1 VATFSVRQEPACPG
15 SEMRIGTIFIIVCM
29 ALIAASIGA
38 ALHFIAGI
46 QPSEAAYIS
55 LAILFALMT
64 CEVVASRN
72 RDRAEIAE
80 RFEEL
85 SRASSD
91 IAREVGV
98 LGRRVATLETAA
110 GADLKSITAP
120 FAREIGELA
129 DLVEDLAESVAVH
142 DAIISTPQPI
152 LEAHSEAEV
161 PQGAV
166 SAKSAAVP
174 AQAPGP
180 FEGKSEQELVAILR
194 AAIAEDRIDLY
205 LQPIVTLPQRKVR
218 YYEALSRLRLA
229 DGKIVDA
236 KDFIGQARKAG
247 LAPQIDQR
255 LVLRCVQIVRRLA
268 AKNRD
273 VSLFL
278 NIAPETLSS
287 GGLFTEILSYLN
299 ANRAL
304 APSLVLE
311 FSQAVFRA
319 LGPAEQINLAQLAE
333 RGFPLSLDRVEDL
346 KLDPRTLSERGVRFI
361 KVPGELMV
369 ARAAET
375 GSQIHPA
382 DLADLLARFG
392 IDLVAERIES
402 ESLVVDLLDY
412 DVRYGQGFL
421 FSTPRPVR
429 TEILAAEY
437 PAERRTPVPANRGE
451 AAPAP
456 AERGIRDIAKVVR
469 KTG

>member
-1 VATFSVRQEPACPG
+1 
-15 SEMRIGTIFIIVCM
+15 MRFGTVFIIVCM
-29 ALIAASIGA
+29 TLIAASIGA
-38 ALHFIAGI
+38 ALHFIAGF
-46 QPSEAAYIS
+46 PPTEAAYIS

-72 RDRAEIAE
+72 RDRAEISQ
-80 RFEEL
+80 RFEEM

-98 LGRRVATLETAA
+98 LGRRVAALETAA

-142 DAIISTPQPI
+142 DAIISTPQPAM
-152 LEAHSEAEV
+152 EARSEAP
-161 PQGAV
+161 PQAAS
-166 SAKSAAVP
+166 SAKPAPVP
-174 AQAPGP
+174 AAAPGL
-180 FEGKSEQELVAILR
+180 FDGKSEQEVAAILR

-287 GGLFTEILSYLN
+287 GGLFTEILGYLD

-311 FSQAVFRA
+311 FSQAVFRS
-319 LGPAEQINLAQLAE
+319 LGPVEQINLAQLAE
-333 RGFPLSLDRVEDL
+333 RGFLLSLDRVEDL
-346 KLDPRTLSERGVRFI
+346 KLDPRSLAERGVRFI

-369 ARAAET
+369 ARGPEA

-421 FSTPRPVR
+421 FSAPRPVR
-429 TEILAAEY
+429 AEILQAEFA
-437 PAERRTPVPANRGE
+437 AERRAPAQGNRGE
-451 AAPAP
+451 TAPAT

>member
-1 VATFSVRQEPACPG
+1 
-15 SEMRIGTIFIIVCM
+15 MRIGTVFIIVCM

-72 RDRAEIAE
+72 RDRAEISE

-91 IAREVGV
+91 IAREVGI
-98 LGRRVATLETAA
+98 LGRRVAALESTA

-142 DAIISTPQPI
+142 DAIISTPPPGLAAQ
-152 LEAHSEAEV
+152 SETPA
-161 PQGAV
+161 AA
-166 SAKSAAVP
+166 SAKSPAAK
-174 AQAPGP
+174 AEAPGS
-180 FEGKSEQELVAILR
+180 FDGMSEQEVVAIIR
-194 AAIAEDRIDLY
+194 EAIAEDRIDLY

-229 DGKIVDA
+229 DGRIVDA
-236 KDFIGQARKAG
+236 NDFIGPARKAG

-278 NIAPETLSS
+278 NIAPETLAS
-287 GGLFTEILSYLN
+287 GGLFPEILGYLD

-311 FSQAVFRA
+311 FSQALFRA
-319 LGPAEQINLAQLAE
+319 LGPAEQINLARLVE

-346 KLDPRTLSERGVRFI
+346 RLDPRTLAERGVRFM
-361 KVPGELMV
+361 KVPGESMV
-369 ARAAET
+369 ARGAET
-375 GSQIHPA
+375 GSHIHPA

-402 ESLVVDLLDY
+402 ESLVVDLLDF

-421 FSTPRPVR
+421 FSAPRPVR
-429 TEILAAEY
+429 TEILQAEY
-437 PAERRTPVPANRGE
+437 AAERRAPAPAANRGE

-456 AERGIRDIAKVVR
+456 AAERGLRDIAKVVR

>member
-1 VATFSVRQEPACPG
+1 
-15 SEMRIGTIFIIVCM
+15 MRIGTIFIIICM

-38 ALHFIAGI
+38 ALHFIGGI

-72 RDRAEIAE
+72 RDRTEISD

-98 LGRRVATLETAA
+98 LGRRVAALECAA
-110 GADLKSITAP
+110 GADLKLITAP

-142 DAIISTPQPI
+142 DAIISTPPPGMQVQ
-152 LEAHSEAEV
+152 SEAA
-161 PQGAV
+161 PLQSAV
-166 SAKSAAVP
+166 SAKAAPV
-174 AQAPGP
+174 AAEAPGP
-180 FEGKSEQELVAILR
+180 FEGKSEQELVGILR
-194 AAIAEDRIDLY
+194 EAIVEDRIDLY

-236 KDFIGQARKAG
+236 KDFIGPARKAG

-278 NIAPETLSS
+278 NIAPETLAS
-287 GGLFTEILSYLN
+287 GGLFPEILGYLD

-319 LGPAEQINLAQLAE
+319 LGPAEQINLAQLTE
-333 RGFPLSLDRVEDL
+333 RGFSISLDRVEDL
-346 KLDPRTLSERGVRFI
+346 RLDPRTLAERGVRFM

-369 ARAAET
+369 GRGYEAANN
-375 GSQIHPA
+375 QVHPA

-392 IDLVAERIES
+392 IDLIAERIES
-402 ESLVVDLLDY
+402 EALVVDLLDF

-421 FSTPRPVR
+421 FSAPRPVR
-429 TEILAAEY
+429 AEILQAEY
-437 PAERRTPVPANRGE
+437 AAERRAPAGNRGE
-451 AAPAP
+451 VAPAP
-456 AERGIRDIAKVVR
+456 AAERGLRDLAKVVR

>member
-1 VATFSVRQEPACPG
+1 
-15 SEMRIGTIFIIVCM
+15 MRIGTIFIIICM

-38 ALHFIAGI
+38 ALHFAAGI
-46 QPSEAAYIS
+46 AASEAAYIS
-55 LAILFALMT
+55 LAVLFALMT

-72 RDRAEIAE
+72 RDRSEISE

-98 LGRRVATLETAA
+98 LGRRVAALESASS
-110 GADLKSITAP
+110 ADLKSITAP

-142 DAIISTPQPI
+142 DALISTPPPAAAAPAAAPAQD
-152 LEAHSEAEV
+152 
-161 PQGAV
+161 AV
-166 SAKSAAVP
+166 AGKAAAAPAAVP
-174 AQAPGP
+174 GP
-180 FEGKSEQELVAILR
+180 FAGKKDEEV
-194 AAIAEDRIDLY
+194 AAIIREAIADDRIDLY

-229 DGKIVDA
+229 DGKIIDA
-236 KDFIGQARKAG
+236 KDFIGAARKAG
-247 LAPQIDQR
+247 LVPVIDQR

-268 AKNRD
+268 AKNRE

-278 NIAPETLSS
+278 NIAPETLAS
-287 GGLFTEILSYLN
+287 GALFAEILGYLD

-311 FSQAVFRA
+311 LSHEVFRKLA
-319 LGPAEQINLAQLAE
+319 PAQQINLAQLAE
-333 RGFPLSLDRVEDL
+333 RGFMLSLDRVEDFR
-346 KLDPRTLSERGVRFI
+346 LDPRTLAERGVRFV
-361 KVPGELMV
+361 KVPGELMLSRSSE
-369 ARAAET
+369 A

-402 ESLVVDLLDY
+402 EAIVVDLLDY
-412 DVRYGQGFL
+412 DVRLGQGFL
-421 FSTPRPVR
+421 FSVPRPVR
-429 TEILAAEY
+429 AEILQAEH
-437 PAERRTPVPANRGE
+437 AERRPPAANRE
-451 AAPAP
+451 MPPAP
-456 AERGIRDIAKVVR
+456 TGGLRDIAKVVR

>member
-1 VATFSVRQEPACPG
+1 
-15 SEMRIGTIFIIVCM
+15 MRIGTIFIIVCM

-38 ALHFIAGI
+38 ALHFIGGI
-46 QPSEAAYIS
+46 QSSEAAYIS

-72 RDRAEIAE
+72 RDRTEISE

-98 LGRRVATLETAA
+98 LGRRVAALESSA

-142 DAIISTPQPI
+142 DAIISTPPPGMQ
-152 LEAHSEAEV
+152 AQSEAA
-161 PQGAV
+161 PSQSAA
-166 SAKSAAVP
+166 SAKAASAA
-174 AQAPGP
+174 AEATGP
-180 FEGKSEQELVAILR
+180 FEGKSELEV
-194 AAIAEDRIDLY
+194 AAIIREAIVEDRVDLY

-236 KDFIGQARKAG
+236 KDFIAPARKAG
-247 LAPQIDQR
+247 LVPQIDQR

-278 NIAPETLSS
+278 NIASETLSS
-287 GGLFTEILSYLN
+287 GGLFPEILGYLD

-311 FSQAVFRA
+311 FSQAAFRA
-319 LGPAEQINLAQLAE
+319 LGPAEQINLAQLVE
-333 RGFPLSLDRVEDL
+333 RGFSISLDRVEDL
-346 KLDPRTLSERGVRFI
+346 RLDPRTLAERGVRFM

-369 ARAAET
+369 GRGHEAANN
-375 GSQIHPA
+375 QVHPA

-392 IDLVAERIES
+392 IDLIAERIES
-402 ESLVVDLLDY
+402 EALVVDLLDF

-421 FSTPRPVR
+421 FSAPRPVR
-429 TEILAAEY
+429 AEILQAEY
-437 PAERRTPVPANRGE
+437 AAERRAPAGNRGE
-451 AAPAP
+451 VAPAP
-456 AERGIRDIAKVVR
+456 AAERGLRDLAKVVR

>member
-1 VATFSVRQEPACPG
+1 
-15 SEMRIGTIFIIVCM
+15 MRIGTIFIIVCM

-38 ALHFIAGI
+38 ALHFIAGLP
-46 QPSEAAYIS
+46 PSEAAYIS

-72 RDRAEIAE
+72 RDRAEISE

-91 IAREVGV
+91 IAREVGT
-98 LGRRVATLETAA
+98 LGRRVAALETAA

-142 DAIISTPQPI
+142 DAIISTPPPG
-152 LEAHSEAEV
+152 LEAQSETPP
-161 PQGAV
+161 PQGAA
-166 SAKSAAVP
+166 SAKSAP
-174 AQAPGP
+174 APAAIPGP
-180 FEGKSEQELVAILR
+180 LEGKNEQEVAAAIR
-194 AAIAEDRIDLY
+194 QAIAEDRIDLY

-218 YYEALSRLRLA
+218 YYEALSRLRLPG
-229 DGKIVDA
+229 GKIVDA
-236 KDFIGQARKAG
+236 KDFIGPARKGG

-287 GGLFTEILSYLN
+287 SGLFPEILGYLD

-311 FSQAVFRA
+311 FSHAAFRA
-319 LGPAEQINLAQLAE
+319 LGPAEQINLARLAE
-333 RGFPLSLDRVEDL
+333 RGFPLSLDHVEDL
-346 KLDPRTLSERGVRFI
+346 RLDPRTLAERGVRFM

-369 ARAAET
+369 ARGTET

-421 FSTPRPVR
+421 FSAPRPVR
-429 TEILAAEY
+429 TEILQAEY
-437 PAERRTPVPANRGE
+437 AAERRAPAPGNRGE
-451 AAPAP
+451 AAPASAP
-456 AERGIRDIAKVVR
+456 ERGLRDIAKVVR

>member
-1 VATFSVRQEPACPG
+1 
-15 SEMRIGTIFIIVCM
+15 MRIGTIFIIVCM
-29 ALIAASIGA
+29 TLIAASIGA
-38 ALHFIAGI
+38 ALHFMAGI
-46 QPSEAAYIS
+46 QPSEAAYIA

-98 LGRRVATLETAA
+98 LGRRVAALESTA

-142 DAIISTPQPI
+142 DAIISTPPPGLQPQSP
-152 LEAHSEAEV
+152 SEA
-161 PQGAV
+161 PASAV
-166 SAKSAAVP
+166 SAKSAP
-174 AQAPGP
+174 APTEAPGP
-180 FEGKSEQELVAILR
+180 FDGKSEPEV
-194 AAIAEDRIDLY
+194 AAIIREAIVEDRIDLY

-229 DGKIVDA
+229 DGKIIDA
-236 KDFIGQARKAG
+236 KNFIGPARKAG

-287 GGLFTEILSYLN
+287 GGLFPEILGYLD

-346 KLDPRTLSERGVRFI
+346 RLDPRTLAERGVRFM

-369 ARAAET
+369 ARGHEA
-375 GSQIHPA
+375 GNHVHPA

-402 ESLVVDLLDY
+402 DSLVVDLLDY

-421 FSTPRPVR
+421 FSAPRPVR
-429 TEILAAEY
+429 AEILQAEY
-437 PAERRTPVPANRGE
+437 AAERRAPAPGNRGE
-451 AAPAP
+451 APAS
-456 AERGIRDIAKVVR
+456 AGERGLRDLAKVAR

>member
-1 VATFSVRQEPACPG
+1 
-15 SEMRIGTIFIIVCM
+15 MRIGTVFIIICM

-38 ALHFIAGI
+38 ALHFLADI
-46 QPSEAAYIS
+46 QPTEAAYIS
-55 LAILFALMT
+55 LAVLFALMT

-72 RDRAEIAE
+72 RDRAEISE
-80 RFEEL
+80 RYEEL

-98 LGRRVATLETAA
+98 LSRRVAALENAA
-110 GADLKSITAP
+110 SADLKSITAP

-142 DAIISTPQPI
+142 DAIISTPQPG
-152 LEAHSEAEV
+152 S
-161 PQGAV
+161 PQAQSGAPQAAV
-166 SAKSAAVP
+166 AAKSAT
-174 AQAPGP
+174 APQPPGA
-180 FEGKSEQELVAILR
+180 FAGKSEPEVAAIIR
-194 AAIAEDRIDLY
+194 EAIAEDRIDLY

-218 YYEALSRLRLA
+218 FYEALSRLRLA
-229 DGKIVDA
+229 DGKIIDA
-236 KDFIGQARKAG
+236 SDFIMPARKAG

-278 NIAPETLSS
+278 NIAPETLAS
-287 GGLFTEILSYLN
+287 GGLFAEILGYLD

-311 FSQAVFRA
+311 FSQSVFRT

-346 KLDPRTLSERGVRFI
+346 KLDPRTLAERGVRFM

-369 ARAAET
+369 ARGHEAGT
-375 GSQIHPA
+375 QIHPA

-402 ESLVVDLLDY
+402 EALVVDLLDY
-412 DVRYGQGFL
+412 DVRYGQGLL
-421 FSTPRPVR
+421 FSAPRPVR
-429 TEILAAEY
+429 AEILQAEY
-437 PAERRTPVPANRGE
+437 AAERRPPASNNRE
-451 AAPAP
+451 TAPAP
-456 AERGIRDIAKVVR
+456 TGGLRDIAKVVR

>member
-1 VATFSVRQEPACPG
+1 
-15 SEMRIGTIFIIVCM
+15 MRIGTIFILLCM

-38 ALHFIAGI
+38 ALHFIGGI

-55 LAILFALMT
+55 LAVLFALMT

-72 RDRAEIAE
+72 RDRAEISE
-80 RFEEL
+80 RFEEM

-91 IAREVGV
+91 IAREVGT
-98 LGRRVATLETAA
+98 LGRRVAALETAA

-142 DAIISTPQPI
+142 DAIISTPPPGPQ
-152 LEAHSEAEV
+152 AQSETP
-161 PQGAV
+161 PQTAA
-166 SAKSAAVP
+166 SAKSAP
-174 AQAPGP
+174 APAAAPGP
-180 FEGKSEQELVAILR
+180 FEGKSEQEVAVIIR
-194 AAIAEDRIDLY
+194 QAITDDRIDLY

-229 DGKIVDA
+229 DGKIIA
-236 KDFIGQARKAG
+236 AQDFIVPARKAG

-268 AKNRD
+268 AKNRE

-278 NIAPETLSS
+278 NIAPETLASS
-287 GGLFTEILSYLN
+287 LFPEMLGYLD

-304 APSLVLE
+304 APSLVRE
-311 FSQAVFRA
+311 FSHAAFRA
-319 LGPAEQINLAQLAE
+319 LGPAEQINLARLAE
-333 RGFPLSLDRVEDL
+333 RGFPISLDRVEDL
-346 KLDPRTLSERGVRFI
+346 KLDPRTLAERGVRFM
-361 KVPGELMV
+361 KVPSELMV
-369 ARAAET
+369 ARGAES

-392 IDLVAERIES
+392 IDLVAERIEN

-412 DVRYGQGFL
+412 DVRYGQGYL
-421 FSTPRPVR
+421 FSVPRPVR
-429 TEILAAEY
+429 TEILQAEY
-437 PAERRTPVPANRGE
+437 AVERRAAVPGNRGE
-451 AAPAP
+451 AAPATAP
-456 AERGIRDIAKVVR
+456 ERGLRDIAKVVR

>member
-1 VATFSVRQEPACPG
+1 
-15 SEMRIGTIFIIVCM
+15 MRFGTIFIIVCM
-29 ALIAASIGA
+29 TLIAASIGA
-38 ALHFIAGI
+38 ALHFIAGL

-72 RDRAEIAE
+72 RDRAEISE

-91 IAREVGV
+91 IAREVGI
-98 LGRRVATLETAA
+98 LGRRVAALETAA

-142 DAIISTPQPI
+142 DAIISTPQPA
-152 LEAHSEAEV
+152 LEAHAEGEA
-161 PQGAV
+161 PQGVV
-166 SAKSAAVP
+166 SAKSAPAP
-174 AQAPGP
+174 AQAPGL
-180 FEGKSEQELVAILR
+180 FDGKSEQELAAILR

-287 GGLFTEILSYLN
+287 GGLFTEILSYLD

-319 LGPAEQINLAQLAE
+319 LGPVEQINLAQIAE
-333 RGFPLSLDRVEDL
+333 RGFPLSLDHVEDL
-346 KLDPRTLSERGVRFI
+346 KLDPRTLAERGVRFI
-361 KVPGELMV
+361 KVPGELML
-369 ARAAET
+369 ARKTEA

-437 PAERRTPVPANRGE
+437 PAERRASAPANRGE
-451 AAPAP
+451 AASAP
-456 AERGIRDIAKVVR
+456 ASAAERRLGDLAKVVR

>member
-1 VATFSVRQEPACPG
+1 
-15 SEMRIGTIFIIVCM
+15 MRIGTIFIIVCM

-38 ALHFIAGI
+38 ALHFIAGLP
-46 QPSEAAYIS
+46 PSEAAYIS

-72 RDRAEIAE
+72 RDRAEISE

-91 IAREVGV
+91 IAREAGT
-98 LGRRVATLETAA
+98 LGRRVAALETAA

-142 DAIISTPQPI
+142 DAIISPPPPG
-152 LEAHSEAEV
+152 LEAQSET
-161 PQGAV
+161 PAV
-166 SAKSAAVP
+166 ASAKPAPASAV
-174 AQAPGP
+174 APGP
-180 FEGKSEQELVAILR
+180 FEGKSEQQVAAVIR
-194 AAIAEDRIDLY
+194 EAIAEDRIDLY

-229 DGKIVDA
+229 DGKIIDA
-236 KDFIGQARKAG
+236 KDFILPARKAG

-278 NIAPETLSS
+278 NIAPETLASS
-287 GGLFTEILSYLN
+287 GLFPEILGYLD

-311 FSQAVFRA
+311 FSHAVFRA
-319 LGPAEQINLAQLAE
+319 LGPAEQINLARLAE
-333 RGFPLSLDRVEDL
+333 RGFPISLDRVEDL
-346 KLDPRTLSERGVRFI
+346 KLDPRTLGERGVRFM

-369 ARAAET
+369 ARGAES

-392 IDLVAERIES
+392 IDLIAERIES

-421 FSTPRPVR
+421 FSVPRPVR
-429 TEILAAEY
+429 TEILQAEY
-437 PAERRTPVPANRGE
+437 AAERRAAAPGNRGE

-456 AERGIRDIAKVVR
+456 APERGLRDIAKVVR

>member
-1 VATFSVRQEPACPG
+1 
-15 SEMRIGTIFIIVCM
+15 MRIGTIFIIVCM
-29 ALIAASIGA
+29 TLIAASIGA

-46 QPSEAAYIS
+46 QSSEAAYIS

-98 LGRRVATLETAA
+98 LGRRVAALESTA

-129 DLVEDLAESVAVH
+129 ELVEDLAESVAVH
-142 DAIISTPQPI
+142 DAIISTPPPGLAAQP
-152 LEAHSEAEV
+152 EAA

-166 SAKSAAVP
+166 AAKSAPVP
-174 AQAPGP
+174 AQALGP
-180 FEGKSEQELVAILR
+180 FAGKSEQELAAIIR
-194 AAIAEDRIDLY
+194 EAIAEDRIDLY
-205 LQPIVTLPQRKVR
+205 LQPVVTLPQRKVR

-236 KDFIGQARKAG
+236 KDFIGSARKAG
-247 LAPQIDQR
+247 LAPPIDQR

-278 NIAPETLSS
+278 NIAPETLAS
-287 GGLFTEILSYLN
+287 GGLFPEILGYLD

-333 RGFPLSLDRVEDL
+333 RGFPISLDRVEDL
-346 KLDPRTLSERGVRFI
+346 RLDPRTLAERGVRFM
-361 KVPGELMV
+361 KVAGELMV
-369 ARAAET
+369 ARGHEA
-375 GSQIHPA
+375 GNQVHPA

-402 ESLVVDLLDY
+402 ESLVIDLLDY

-421 FSTPRPVR
+421 FSPPRPVR
-429 TEILAAEY
+429 AEILQAEY
-437 PAERRTPVPANRGE
+437 AAERRAPAPGNRGE
-451 AAPAP
+451 AAPAST
-456 AERGIRDIAKVVR
+456 AERGLRDLAKAAR

>member
-1 VATFSVRQEPACPG
+1 
-15 SEMRIGTIFIIVCM
+15 MRIGTIFIIVCM

-72 RDRAEIAE
+72 RDRAEISQ

-98 LGRRVATLETAA
+98 LGRRVATLESAA

-142 DAIISTPQPI
+142 DAFISTPQPA
-152 LEAHSEAEV
+152 LEAHSEAP
-161 PQGAV
+161 PQSVV
-166 SAKSAAVP
+166 SAKSAPGP
-174 AQAPGP
+174 AQTPGP

-236 KDFIGQARKAG
+236 KDFIGLARKAG

-268 AKNRD
+268 AKNRE

-287 GGLFTEILSYLN
+287 GGLFTEILSYLD

-333 RGFPLSLDRVEDL
+333 RGFMLSLDRVEDL
-346 KLDPRTLSERGVRFI
+346 RLDPRTLAERGVRFI
-361 KVPGELMV
+361 KVPGALMV

-392 IDLVAERIES
+392 IDLVAERIET

-437 PAERRTPVPANRGE
+437 PAERRAPAPANRGE

>member
-1 VATFSVRQEPACPG
+1 
-15 SEMRIGTIFIIVCM
+15 MRIGTIFIIVCM
-29 ALIAASIGA
+29 TLIAASIGA

-46 QPSEAAYIS
+46 QSSEAAYIS

-98 LGRRVATLETAA
+98 LGRRVAALESTA

-142 DAIISTPQPI
+142 DAIISTPPPGLTAQP
-152 LEAHSEAEV
+152 EPA
-161 PQGAV
+161 QGAV
-166 SAKSAAVP
+166 AAKSAPVP
-174 AQAPGP
+174 AQAPGL
-180 FEGKSEQELVAILR
+180 FAGKSEQELAAIIR
-194 AAIAEDRIDLY
+194 EAIAEDRIDLY
-205 LQPIVTLPQRKVR
+205 LQPVVTLPQRKVR

-229 DGKIVDA
+229 DGRIVDA
-236 KDFIGQARKAG
+236 KDFIGTARKAG
-247 LAPQIDQR
+247 LAPPIDQR

-278 NIAPETLSS
+278 NIAPETLAS
-287 GGLFTEILSYLN
+287 GGLFPEILGYLD

-304 APSLVLE
+304 APALVLE

-319 LGPAEQINLAQLAE
+319 LGPAEQINLAQLVE
-333 RGFPLSLDRVEDL
+333 RGFPISLDRVEDL
-346 KLDPRTLSERGVRFI
+346 QLDPRTLVERGVRFM
-361 KVPGELMV
+361 KVAGELMV
-369 ARAAET
+369 ARGHEA
-375 GSQIHPA
+375 GNQVHPA

-402 ESLVVDLLDY
+402 ESLVIDLLDY

-421 FSTPRPVR
+421 FSPPRPVR
-429 TEILAAEY
+429 AEILQAEY
-437 PAERRTPVPANRGE
+437 AAERRAPAPGNRGE
-451 AAPAP
+451 AAPAST
-456 AERGIRDIAKVVR
+456 AERGLRDLAKAAR

>member
-1 VATFSVRQEPACPG
+1 
-15 SEMRIGTIFIIVCM
+15 MRFGTIFIIVCM
-29 ALIAASIGA
+29 TLIAASIGA
-38 ALHFIAGI
+38 ALHFIAGF
-46 QPSEAAYIS
+46 PPTEAAYIS

-72 RDRAEIAE
+72 RDRAEISQ

-98 LGRRVATLETAA
+98 LGRRVAALESAA

-142 DAIISTPQPI
+142 DAIISTPQPAM
-152 LEAHSEAEV
+152 EAQSEAP
-161 PQGAV
+161 PQAAA
-166 SAKSAAVP
+166 SAKPAPVP
-174 AQAPGP
+174 AAAPGL
-180 FEGKSEQELVAILR
+180 FDGKSEQEIAAIIR

-236 KDFIGQARKAG
+236 KDFIGRARKAG
-247 LAPQIDQR
+247 LAPQLDQR

-287 GGLFTEILSYLN
+287 GGLFAEILGYLD

-319 LGPAEQINLAQLAE
+319 LGPVEQINLAQLAE
-333 RGFPLSLDRVEDL
+333 RGFPLSLDRVED
-346 KLDPRTLSERGVRFI
+346 
-361 KVPGELMV
+361 
-369 ARAAET
+369 
-375 GSQIHPA
+375 
-382 DLADLLARFG
+382 
-392 IDLVAERIES
+392 
-402 ESLVVDLLDY
+402 
-412 DVRYGQGFL
+412 
-421 FSTPRPVR
+421 
-429 TEILAAEY
+429 
-437 PAERRTPVPANRGE
+437 
-451 AAPAP
+451 
-456 AERGIRDIAKVVR
+456 
-469 KTG
+469 

>member
-1 VATFSVRQEPACPG
+1 
-15 SEMRIGTIFIIVCM
+15 MRIGTIFIIICM

-38 ALHFIAGI
+38 ALHLLAGI
-46 QPSEAAYIS
+46 APSEAAYIS
-55 LAILFALMT
+55 LAVLFALMT

-72 RDRAEIAE
+72 RDRSEIGE

-91 IAREVGV
+91 IAREVGA
-98 LGRRVATLETAA
+98 LGRRVAALENAA
-110 GADLKSITAP
+110 SADLKSITAP

-142 DAIISTPQPI
+142 DAIISTPRP
-152 LEAHSEAEV
+152 EAAAE
-161 PQGAV
+161 PQTAPQATA
-166 SAKSAAVP
+166 AKSAAL
-174 AQAPGP
+174 AKASPGP
-180 FEGKSEQELVAILR
+180 FDGRSDEEVAAVIR

-229 DGKIVDA
+229 DSRIIEAG
-236 KDFIGQARKAG
+236 DFIAVARKAG
-247 LAPQIDQR
+247 LAPLIDQR

-287 GGLFTEILSYLN
+287 GGLFNEILGYLD

-311 FSQAVFRA
+311 FSHAVFRA
-319 LGPAEQINLAQLAE
+319 LGPAEQINLARLAE
-333 RGFPLSLDRVEDL
+333 RGFPISLDRVEDFRF
-346 KLDPRTLSERGVRFI
+346 DPRTLAERGVRFM
-361 KVPGELMV
+361 KVPGELLV
-369 ARAAET
+369 ARGQET
-375 GSQIHPA
+375 ASQIHPA

-392 IDLVAERIES
+392 IDLVAERIET
-402 ESLVVDLLDY
+402 EPIVVDLLDY

-421 FSTPRPVR
+421 FSQPRPVR
-429 TEILAAEY
+429 AEILQAEY
-437 PAERRTPVPANRGE
+437 PPERRAPANRGE
-451 AAPAP
+451 AAP
-456 AERGIRDIAKVVR
+456 ERGIRDIAKVVR

>member
-1 VATFSVRQEPACPG
+1 
-15 SEMRIGTIFIIVCM
+15 MRIGTVFIIVCM

-72 RDRAEIAE
+72 RDRAEISE

-91 IAREVGV
+91 IAREVGI
-98 LGRRVATLETAA
+98 LGRRVAALESTA

-142 DAIISTPQPI
+142 DAIISTPPPGLAAQ
-152 LEAHSEAEV
+152 SET
-161 PQGAV
+161 PQTAA
-166 SAKSAAVP
+166 SAKPAAAKAEAP
-174 AQAPGP
+174 AP
-180 FEGKSEQELVAILR
+180 FDGKSEQEVAAIIR
-194 AAIAEDRIDLY
+194 EAIAEDRIDLY

-236 KDFIGQARKAG
+236 KDFIGPARKAG

-268 AKNRD
+268 AKNRE

-278 NIAPETLSS
+278 NIAPETLASS
-287 GGLFTEILSYLN
+287 GLFPEILGYLD

-311 FSQAVFRA
+311 FSQALFRA
-319 LGPAEQINLAQLAE
+319 LGPAEQINLARLVE

-346 KLDPRTLSERGVRFI
+346 RLDPRTLAERGIRFM

-369 ARAAET
+369 ARGSET

-392 IDLVAERIES
+392 IDLIAERIES
-402 ESLVVDLLDY
+402 ESLVVDLLDF

-421 FSTPRPVR
+421 FSAPRPVR
-429 TEILAAEY
+429 TEILQAEY
-437 PAERRTPVPANRGE
+437 AVERRAPAPAANRGE

-456 AERGIRDIAKVVR
+456 AAERGLRDIAKVVR